1 LGERREPDRISKT
14 ALENAERFIS
24 RIPID
29 AVGFVFLAGEKPLSP
44 TLKLSQRT
52 CSLIRQTHA
61 HEHPRGW
68 VILSPKAGSQEQK
81 KGVRMSRKVA
91 DVMWEMLAA
100 AGVKRCYGIVGD
112 ALNPVIDAL
121 RRNGKIEFI
130 HVRHEEYGVFAAVAD
145 AYFTG
150 IPVVVCSTAGPGVT
164 HLFTGLMGA
173 RQEGAAIVAIAGDV
187 ETKLIDTAA
196 LEELN
201 PYKFFDTA
209 CLYVGRV
216 VNPEQ
221 ARAVFTT
228 AILTAVLDKGPTVIS
243 LPGDIASAKADRS
256 GHQIA
261 IPAPPVLRPADADLG
276 KLAAMIE
283 AANKIAIFGGDGC
296 RDARNEVL
304 QLAVRLNA
312 PVGYSFR
319 GKQWLEHDNPNAVGM
334 TGLLGYGGAYK
345 AIHDAD
351 LVLLLGTDF
360 PFSEFL
366 PGDGVKKVQIDTNP
380 KHLGRRTALDLALVG
395 DIQATVSALLTRV
408 TGKTDSRFLEKHVAE
423 THSFHELLQHY
434 VDKGPGIKPIRP
446 EFLVATLSELA
457 DDDAMFFADTGTA
470 CIWMARYLEGGT
482 HRRLFGSFSWASM
495 ANAAPNAFGA
505 QLAYPGRQTIA
516 LCGDGGFTMLALGD
530 LLTQVQRK
538 TPVVQIILNNASLDF
553 VNIEMQEAGV
563 VPFGVDFENPNF
575 AKVAEAMGAK
585 GIRIEDP
592 GDVREGLSAALA
604 HKGGPVVVDA
614 VVDCY
619 ALSLPSHI
627 PFHTAEGFTLSLAKQ
642 VLTGKMDA
650 VIETIKRNIDLI

>member
-1 LGERREPDRISKT
+1 
-14 ALENAERFIS
+14 
-24 RIPID
+24 
-29 AVGFVFLAGEKPLSP
+29 
-44 TLKLSQRT
+44 
-52 CSLIRQTHA
+52 
-61 HEHPRGW
+61 
-68 VILSPKAGSQEQK
+68 
-81 KGVRMSRKVA
+81 MSRKVA
-91 DVMWEMLAA
+91 DVLWEMLAK

-145 AYFTG
+145 AYLSG
-150 IPVVVCSTAGPGVT
+150 NPVVVCGTAGPGVT
-164 HLFTGLMGA
+164 HLFNGLMDA
-173 RQEGAAIVAIAGDV
+173 RKEGAPIIAIAGDV
-187 ETKLIDTAA
+187 ETRLMDSAA

-228 AILTAVLDKGPTVIS
+228 AILTAVADKGPTVIS
-243 LPGDIASAKADRS
+243 LPGDIASANAPSDS
-256 GHQIA
+256 PHEVA
-261 IPAPPVLRPADADLG
+261 VPAPPVFRPADADLDT
-276 KLAAMIE
+276 LAEMIE
-283 AANKIAIFGGDGC
+283 AAKNVAIFGGDGC
-296 RDARNEVL
+296 RDARDEVL
-304 QLAVRLNA
+304 QLAARLKA

-351 LVLLLGTDF
+351 LLLLLGTDF

-366 PGDGVKKVQIDTNP
+366 PGDGVKKVQIDRNP
-380 KHLGRRTALDLALVG
+380 KHIGRRTAVDLALVG
-395 DIQATVSALLTRV
+395 DIKATVAALLPKVRD
-408 TGKTDSRFLEKHVAE
+408 KTETRFLEKHVAE
-423 THSFHELLQHY
+423 TDSFHELLQHY
-434 VDKGPGIKPIRP
+434 VEKGPGIKPIRP
-446 EFLVATLSELA
+446 EFLAATLSELA
-457 DDDAMFFADTGTA
+457 SDDALFFVDTGTA
-470 CIWMARYLEGGT
+470 CIWAARHLKGGAN
-482 HRRLFGSFSWASM
+482 RRIFGSFSWASM

-505 QLAYPGRQTIA
+505 QLAFPGRQTIA

-538 TPVVQIILNNASLDF
+538 TPVVQIILNNESLDF

-563 VPFGVDFENPNF
+563 VPFGVDFKNPNF

-585 GIRIEDP
+585 GIRVEDP
-592 GDVREGLSAALA
+592 GDVREALAVALA

-614 VVDCY
+614 VVDPY

-627 PFHTAEGFTLSLAKQ
+627 PFHAATGFTLSLAKQ
-642 VLTGKMDA
+642 VLNGKMDS
-650 VIETIKRNIDLI
+650 VIKTIERNVGLV